1 MRPNAAT
8 ALSCCNRKLTW
19 RCRLDSVKDICVG
32 FDGPAVWDGEQKDPP
47 WVLAVVAPDDALLAL
62 PEAQRA
68 ETILADFRLICDK
81 KGAQ

>member
-1 MRPNAAT
+1 M
-8 ALSCCNRKLTW
+8 
-19 RCRLDSVKDICVG
+19 
-32 FDGPAVWDGEQKDPP
+32 WDGEQKDPP

>member
-1 MRPNAAT
+1 MYR
-8 ALSCCNRKLTW
+8 CNRTLTW
-19 RCRLDSVKDICVG
+19 CRRLDSVKDICVG